1 MDAEKLA
8 ALPNG
13 HWFGYSLLVFNYL
26 VKTMFGLNP
35 FLSIT
40 VEHLSYLSQVI
51 EIWILEYLV

>member
-1 MDAEKLA
+1 MHAEKLA

-13 HWFGYSLLVFNYL
+13 HWFGYSLFNCL

-40 VEHLSYLSQVI
+40 IEHLSYLSQVI